1 MVDANKDKKAQQAAE
16 AQVAARA
23 PSLEDV
29 VHRIYVEDWAATYG
43 SPYLV
48 RSDEAAPAEVRFVED
63 GAGLARGPARSRDLE
78 RLAFVDGV
86 RRGDACLY
94 QEDPA
99 SGELRRGL
107 AGSHACGA
115 VLVEPGAIPVTDQT
129 RVSRLVVW
137 GGGLVGGLPEQPGGW
152 SWSVASIASTEPDA
166 PLADLQERMRRAES
180 ALAARLCAAGFL
192 TILDGPLT
200 FVRSTEMP
208 VLGYIKTHHRRLL
221 ELEAHQAVPSLG
233 PGERTN
239 VFTLGADRY
248 SCYLRLAAP
257 SEAAGPWAGIV
268 RLEVRQA
275 AGLEAAIDVVD
286 RAAAVLPRYAGI
298 AHRDPRAPQN
308 LQPVGAL
315 ETKLRHLLGHPGLA
329 RRAVRAAVLQETR
342 TARAAEDAQRP
353 PIAAVP
359 S

>member
-1 MVDANKDKKAQQAAE
+1 
-16 AQVAARA
+16 
-23 PSLEDV
+23 
-29 VHRIYVEDWAATYG
+29 VEDWAATYG

-48 RSDEAAPAEVRFVED
+48 RSDEVAPAEVKFVED
-63 GAGLARGPARSRDLE
+63 GVGLARDPEQWRNRE

-115 VLVEPGAIPVTDQT
+115 VLVEPAAIPVIERTS
-129 RVSRLVVW
+129 VSRLVVW
-137 GGGLVGGLPEQPGGW
+137 GGGLDGGLADQPGGW
-152 SWSVASIASTEPDA
+152 SWSVASIESTEPDA

-180 ALAARLCAAGFL
+180 ALAARLCAEGFL

-200 FVRSTEMP
+200 FVRSTESP

-221 ELEAHQAVPSLG
+221 DPEAHRAVPSLG
-233 PGERTN
+233 PGERTR

-268 RLEVRQA
+268 RLEIRQT
-275 AGLEAAIDVVD
+275 AGLEIAIDVVD
-286 RAAAVLPRYAGI
+286 RAAAVLPRFAGI

-315 ETKLRHLLGHPGLA
+315 ESSLRHLLGHPGLA
-329 RRAVRAAVLQETR
+329 RRAVRAGVLQETR
-342 TARAAEDAQRP
+342 RARAAEDAQRIP
-353 PIAAVP
+353 LAAIP
-359 S
+359 G